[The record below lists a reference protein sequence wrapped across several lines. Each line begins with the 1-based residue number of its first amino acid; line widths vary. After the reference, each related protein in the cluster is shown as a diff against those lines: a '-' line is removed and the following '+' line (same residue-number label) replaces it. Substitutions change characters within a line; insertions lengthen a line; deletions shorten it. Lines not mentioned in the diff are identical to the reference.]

1 MDNIVFLSLFFNV
14 LILILLF
21 VLYRKSASSNQS
33 EQLLGI
39 KLQLDQLRNDVYR
52 QQEGLRSELNRNLQE
67 TMKKEQKISNIF

>member
-1 MDNIVFLSLFFNV
+1 MDNNVILSLLFNV

-52 QQEGLRSELNRNLQE
+52 QQEGLRSELNRN
-67 TMKKEQKISNIF
+67 M